1 MAIAIRKQTAD
12 PLQETGAFYQDAGTD
27 EEAPLLLIDELE
39 PRLTPDSPFGSSPN
53 NNQPPS
59 GQVGWGC

>member
-1 MAIAIRKQTAD
+1 MKQARTEHLELWQEAPERAMDECTA
-12 PLQETGAFYQDAGTD
+12 

-39 PRLTPDSPFGSSPN
+39 PRLTPDSPFGSSMN
-53 NNQPPS
+53 NSPPPS